1 MHKNEELKILSA
13 LIKKKD
19 IKPTSKIKQIAVSI
33 ISWLAAGLIAGF
45 SYNLL
50 GRPEIPEL
58 VIFFGALAM
67 GVFIGIITMCDV
79 SRNQWPAIKPHINFK
94 SIEERVRELET

>member
-1 MHKNEELKILSA
+1 MHKIQELKILSS
-13 LIKKKD
+13 LIKQKD
-19 IKPTSKIKQIAVSI
+19 MKPASKTKRLAINL
-33 ISWLAAGLIAGF
+33 ISWLVVGLIASL
-45 SYNLL
+45 SYNYF
-50 GRPEIPEL
+50 GRPEIPDL

-67 GVFIGIITMCDV
+67 GVFIGVISMCDV